1 MDENSILAMPFV
13 PLRGIVVYPKLLSHI
28 DIGREKSLAAVDYA
42 MEHDRLLIVSAQV
55 DEEVDDP
62 GFDDV
67 YQCGTLVRIQ
77 QLLRLPGGLVRILVD
92 GIARVQLQGFSE
104 KKNYLEVAAVKVDE
118 IDDASIEEEA
128 LRRVVLKQFADWLEN
143 VRNGEEIREKAKA
156 IEEPGAVADFIVSQL
171 PLRLVVRQQ
180 ILEMAEVK
188 ARLRRVMILLDTEVE
203 IANLESS
210 LNMEVRS
217 KMDQQQ
223 KEYYLRE
230 KIKAIHR
237 ELGDK
242 VDKDT
247 ETQELRE
254 KIHKMKL
261 PKKIE
266 EPLLKEVDR
275 LDSMPP
281 MMAESAIIRT
291 YLDLALELPWKK
303 ETKDRLD
310 LKEAQS
316 VLDEDHYGL
325 KQVKDRIIE
334 YLAVRQLT
342 HSLKGPILCFVG
354 PPGTG
359 KTSIAR
365 SIARA
370 MNRKYVRISL
380 GGVRDEAEIRGHR
393 RTYIGAMPG
402 RIISGLKQ
410 AGVKNPVFLLDEID
424 KMTSDMRGDPSSAL
438 LEVLDPE
445 QNNSFA
451 DHYLDIPFD
460 LSKVFWITTAN
471 VVSDIPRPLL
481 DRMEIIEFTSYTE
494 EEKVQIAKQY
504 LVPKQLKENGLKASQ
519 ARFSEAVLKTIIQG
533 YTRESGVRTL
543 EKTIGAVCRKV
554 GKSILLEEEAPLTV
568 SMKNLQTILGPVKY
582 LPTKVNK
589 ADEVGIVTGLAWT
602 QVGGEVL
609 ETEAVAVKGKG
620 SLLLTGQLG
629 DVMKESAEAGMTYI
643 RRRAG
648 ELGLPEDFYSHLDLH
663 IHLPEGAIPK
673 DGPSA
678 GITMATALASALTGK
693 AVRHD
698 VAMTGEITLRG
709 RVLPIGGLKEKTMAA
724 YRNGIKTVIIP
735 KANEPDLYEVDP
747 VVKENIRFVT
757 AKEISTVLETA
768 LIPLPAQC
776 LEEKNPQQESA
787 ALVEKAVVAEHP
799 CLNA

>member
-42 MEHDRLLIVSAQV
+42 MEHDRLLVVSAQV

-92 GIARVQLQGFSE
+92 GIDRVQLQGFSE

-118 IDDASIEEEA
+118 FEDDSIEEEA
-128 LRRVVLKQFADWLEN
+128 LRRVVLKQFSDWLEN

-424 KMTSDMRGDPSSAL
+424 KMTSDMRGDPSAAL

-554 GKSILLEEEAPLTV
+554 GKSILLEEETPLTV

-709 RVLPIGGLKEKTMAA
+709 TVLPVGGIKEKVIAA
-724 YRNGIKTVIIP
+724 HRAGIKKILLPEENKRDMDDVP
-735 KANEPDLYEVDP
+735 QS
-747 VVKENIRFVT
+747 VKDDVTFVFVHHMD
-757 AKEISTVLETA
+757 EVLE
-768 LIPLPAQC
+768 Q
-776 LEEKNPQQESA
+776 
-787 ALVEKAVVAEHP
+787 ALV
-799 CLNA
+799 N

>member
-128 LRRVVLKQFADWLEN
+128 LRRVVLKQFSDWLEN

-424 KMTSDMRGDPSSAL
+424 KMTSDMRGDPSAAL

-554 GKSILLEEEAPLTV
+554 GKSILLEEETPLTV

-709 RVLPIGGLKEKTMAA
+709 TVLPVGGIKEKVIAA
-724 YRNGIKTVIIP
+724 HRAGIKKILLPEENKRDMDDVP
-735 KANEPDLYEVDP
+735 QS
-747 VVKENIRFVT
+747 VKDDVTFVFVHHMD
-757 AKEISTVLETA
+757 EVLE
-768 LIPLPAQC
+768 Q
-776 LEEKNPQQESA
+776 
-787 ALVEKAVVAEHP
+787 ALV
-799 CLNA
+799 NS

>member
-1 MDENSILAMPFV
+1 MDENAILAVPFI
-13 PLRGIVVYPKLLSHI
+13 PLRGIVVYPKLVSHI
-28 DIGREKSLAAVDYA
+28 DIGRDKSLAAVDYA
-42 MEHDRLLIVSAQV
+42 MEHDRMLVVSTQV
-55 DEEVDDP
+55 DEEVDNP

-67 YQCGTLVRIQ
+67 YQIGTLVKIQ

-92 GIARVQLQGFSE
+92 GISRVQLQGFSE
-104 KKNYLEVAAVKVDE
+104 KKDYLEVACVKVSEVSTDVVQ
-118 IDDASIEEEA
+118 EEA
-128 LRRVVLKQFADWLEN
+128 LRRVIFKRFSSWLDN
-143 VRNGEEIREKAKA
+143 LRNSDEIMDRARA
-156 IEEPGAVADFIVSQL
+156 IEEPGVLADFAALQL
-171 PLRLVVRQQ
+171 PIRIVARQQ
-180 ILEMAEVK
+180 ILETIDIK
-188 ARLRRVMILLDTEVE
+188 ARLERMASLLDTELE
-203 IANLESS
+203 ITKLESK
-210 LNMEVRS
+210 LNTEVRG
-217 KMDQQQ
+217 KLDQQQ

-230 KIKAIHR
+230 KIKAIHE

-247 ETQELRE
+247 EMQELRD
-254 KIHKMKL
+254 KIRKMKL
-261 PKKIE
+261 AKKIE
-266 EPLLKEVDR
+266 EALLKEVDR

-291 YLDLALELPWKK
+291 YLDWALALPWKK
-303 ETKDRLD
+303 ETRDRLD
-310 LKEAQS
+310 LNEAQR

-325 KQVKDRIIE
+325 KKVKERIIE
-334 YLAVRQLT
+334 YLAVKQLT

-393 RTYIGAMPG
+393 RTYIGALPG
-402 RIISGLKQ
+402 RIISGMKQ
-410 AGVKNPVFLLDEID
+410 AGVKNPVFLLDEVD
-424 KMTSDMRGDPSSAL
+424 KMTSDMRGDPSAAL

-445 QNNSFA
+445 QNNTFS
-451 DHYLDIPFD
+451 DHFLEIPFD

-471 VVSDIPRPLL
+471 VISDIPRPLL
-481 DRMEIIEFTSYTE
+481 DRMEIIDFTSYTE

-519 ARFSEAVLKTIIQG
+519 ARFSDAVLKAIVQG

-543 EKTIGAVCRKV
+543 EKTIGTVCRKI
-554 GKSILLEEEAPLTV
+554 GKSILLDEEKPMTV
-568 SMKNLQTILGPVKY
+568 TVKNLETLLGPVKF
-582 LPTKVNK
+582 LPTKLNK
-589 ADEVGIVTGLAWT
+589 KDEVGLVTGLAWT

-620 SLLLTGQLG
+620 NLLLTGQLG
-629 DVMKESAEAGMTYI
+629 DVMKESAEAGVTYI
-643 RRRAG
+643 RSRAQS
-648 ELGLPEDFYSHLDLH
+648 LGLPDDFYTHYDFH

-693 AVRHD
+693 PVHHD

-709 RVLPIGGLKEKTMAA
+709 TVLPIGGVKEKVIAA
-724 YRNGIKTVIIP
+724 HRVGIKKILLP
-735 KANEPDLYEVDP
+735 EENKRDMPDVPQSVKDDVEFVFVHHMDEV
-747 VVKENIRFVT
+747 
-757 AKEISTVLETA
+757 L
-768 LIPLPAQC
+768 AQ
-776 LEEKNPQQESA
+776 
-787 ALVEKAVVAEHP
+787 ALVKA
-799 CLNA
+799 

>member
-42 MEHDRLLIVSAQV
+42 MEHDRLLVVSAQV

-92 GIARVQLQGFSE
+92 GIDRVQLQGFSE

-118 IDDASIEEEA
+118 IEDDSIEEEEA
-128 LRRVVLKQFADWLEN
+128 LRRVVLKQFSDWLEN

-424 KMTSDMRGDPSSAL
+424 KMTSDMRGDPSAAL

-519 ARFSEAVLKTIIQG
+519 ARFSEAVLKAIIQG

-709 RVLPIGGLKEKTMAA
+709 TVLPVGGIKEKVIAA
-724 YRNGIKTVIIP
+724 HRAGIKKILLPEENKRDMDDVP
-735 KANEPDLYEVDP
+735 QS
-747 VVKENIRFVT
+747 VKDDVTFVFVHHMD
-757 AKEISTVLETA
+757 EVLE
-768 LIPLPAQC
+768 Q
-776 LEEKNPQQESA
+776 
-787 ALVEKAVVAEHP
+787 ALV
-799 CLNA
+799 NS

>member
-42 MEHDRLLIVSAQV
+42 MEHDRLLVVSAQV

-92 GIARVQLQGFSE
+92 GIDRVQLQGFSE

-118 IDDASIEEEA
+118 IEDDSIEEEA
-128 LRRVVLKQFADWLEN
+128 LRRVVLKQFSDWLEN

-266 EPLLKEVDR
+266 EPLLKEVNR

-424 KMTSDMRGDPSSAL
+424 KMTSDMRGDPSAAL

-554 GKSILLEEEAPLTV
+554 GKSILLEEETPLTV

-709 RVLPIGGLKEKTMAA
+709 TVLPVGGIKEKVIAA
-724 YRNGIKTVIIP
+724 HRAGIKKILLPEENKRDMDDVP
-735 KANEPDLYEVDP
+735 QS
-747 VVKENIRFVT
+747 VKDDVTFVFVHHMD
-757 AKEISTVLETA
+757 EVLE
-768 LIPLPAQC
+768 Q
-776 LEEKNPQQESA
+776 
-787 ALVEKAVVAEHP
+787 ALV
-799 CLNA
+799 NS

>member
-42 MEHDRLLIVSAQV
+42 MEHDRLLVVSAQV

-92 GIARVQLQGFSE
+92 GIDRVQLQGFSE

-118 IDDASIEEEA
+118 IEDDSIEEEA
-128 LRRVVLKQFADWLEN
+128 LRRVVLKQFSDWLEN

-554 GKSILLEEEAPLTV
+554 GKSILLEEAPLTV

-709 RVLPIGGLKEKTMAA
+709 TVLPVGGIKEKVIAA
-724 YRNGIKTVIIP
+724 HRAGIKKILLPEENKRDMDDVP
-735 KANEPDLYEVDP
+735 QS
-747 VVKENIRFVT
+747 VKDDVTFVFVHHMD
-757 AKEISTVLETA
+757 EVLE
-768 LIPLPAQC
+768 Q
-776 LEEKNPQQESA
+776 
-787 ALVEKAVVAEHP
+787 ALV
-799 CLNA
+799 NS

>member
-42 MEHDRLLIVSAQV
+42 MEHDRLLVVSAQV

-104 KKNYLEVAAVKVDE
+104 KKNYLEVAAVKVEE
-118 IDDASIEEEA
+118 IGGDSIEEEA
-128 LRRVVLKQFADWLEN
+128 LRRVVLKQFSDWLEN

-424 KMTSDMRGDPSSAL
+424 KMTSDMRGDPSAAL

-519 ARFSEAVLKTIIQG
+519 ARFSEAVLKAIIQG

-554 GKSILLEEEAPLTV
+554 GKSILLEEETPLTV

-709 RVLPIGGLKEKTMAA
+709 TVLPVGGIKEKVIAA
-724 YRNGIKTVIIP
+724 HRAGIKKILLPEENKRDMDDVP
-735 KANEPDLYEVDP
+735 QS
-747 VVKENIRFVT
+747 VKDDVTFVFVHHMD
-757 AKEISTVLETA
+757 EVLE
-768 LIPLPAQC
+768 Q
-776 LEEKNPQQESA
+776 
-787 ALVEKAVVAEHP
+787 ALV
-799 CLNA
+799 NS

>member
-1 MDENSILAMPFV
+1 M
-13 PLRGIVVYPKLLSHI
+13 
-28 DIGREKSLAAVDYA
+28 
-42 MEHDRLLIVSAQV
+42 
-55 DEEVDDP
+55 
-62 GFDDV
+62 
-67 YQCGTLVRIQ
+67 
-77 QLLRLPGGLVRILVD
+77 
-92 GIARVQLQGFSE
+92 
-104 KKNYLEVAAVKVDE
+104 
-118 IDDASIEEEA
+118 
-128 LRRVVLKQFADWLEN
+128 
-143 VRNGEEIREKAKA
+143 
-156 IEEPGAVADFIVSQL
+156 
-171 PLRLVVRQQ
+171 
-180 ILEMAEVK
+180 
-188 ARLRRVMILLDTEVE
+188 
-203 IANLESS
+203 
-210 LNMEVRS
+210 
-217 KMDQQQ
+217 
-223 KEYYLRE
+223 
-230 KIKAIHR
+230 
-237 ELGDK
+237 
-242 VDKDT
+242 
-247 ETQELRE
+247 
-254 KIHKMKL
+254 
-261 PKKIE
+261 
-266 EPLLKEVDR
+266 
-275 LDSMPP
+275 
-281 MMAESAIIRT
+281 
-291 YLDLALELPWKK
+291 
-303 ETKDRLD
+303 
-310 LKEAQS
+310 KEAQS

-554 GKSILLEEEAPLTV
+554 GKSILLEEETPLTV

-709 RVLPIGGLKEKTMAA
+709 TVLPVGGIKEKVIAA
-724 YRNGIKTVIIP
+724 HRAGIKKILLPEENKRDMDDVP
-735 KANEPDLYEVDP
+735 QS
-747 VVKENIRFVT
+747 VKDDVTFVFVHHMD
-757 AKEISTVLETA
+757 EVLE
-768 LIPLPAQC
+768 Q
-776 LEEKNPQQESA
+776 
-787 ALVEKAVVAEHP
+787 ALV
-799 CLNA
+799 NS

>member
-380 GGVRDEAEIRGHR
+380 GGVRDEAAIRGHR

-554 GKSILLEEEAPLTV
+554 GKSILLEEETPLTV

-709 RVLPIGGLKEKTMAA
+709 TVLPVGGIKEKVIAA
-724 YRNGIKTVIIP
+724 HRAGIKKILLPEENKRDMDDVP
-735 KANEPDLYEVDP
+735 QS
-747 VVKENIRFVT
+747 VKDDVTFVFVHHMD
-757 AKEISTVLETA
+757 EVLE
-768 LIPLPAQC
+768 Q
-776 LEEKNPQQESA
+776 
-787 ALVEKAVVAEHP
+787 ALV
-799 CLNA
+799 NS

>member
-42 MEHDRLLIVSAQV
+42 MEHDRLLVVSAQV

-92 GIARVQLQGFSE
+92 GIDRVQLQGFSE

-118 IDDASIEEEA
+118 IEDDSIEEEA
-128 LRRVVLKQFADWLEN
+128 LRRVVLKQFSDWLEN

-519 ARFSEAVLKTIIQG
+519 ARFSEAVLKAIIQG

-709 RVLPIGGLKEKTMAA
+709 TVLPVGGIKEKVIAA
-724 YRNGIKTVIIP
+724 HRAGIKKILLPEENKRDMEDVP
-735 KANEPDLYEVDP
+735 QS
-747 VVKENIRFVT
+747 VKDDVTFVFVHHMD
-757 AKEISTVLETA
+757 EVLE
-768 LIPLPAQC
+768 Q
-776 LEEKNPQQESA
+776 
-787 ALVEKAVVAEHP
+787 ALV
-799 CLNA
+799 NS

>member
-42 MEHDRLLIVSAQV
+42 MEHDRLLVVSAQV

-92 GIARVQLQGFSE
+92 GIDRVQLQGFSE

-118 IDDASIEEEA
+118 IEDDSIEEEA
-128 LRRVVLKQFADWLEN
+128 LRRVVLKQFSDWLEN

-334 YLAVRQLT
+334 YLAVRQLM

-424 KMTSDMRGDPSSAL
+424 KMTSDMRGDPSAAL

-519 ARFSEAVLKTIIQG
+519 ARFSEAVLKAIIQG

-554 GKSILLEEEAPLTV
+554 GKSILLEEAPLTV

-709 RVLPIGGLKEKTMAA
+709 TVLPVGGIKEKVIAA
-724 YRNGIKTVIIP
+724 HRAGIKKILLPEENKRDMDDVP
-735 KANEPDLYEVDP
+735 QS
-747 VVKENIRFVT
+747 VKDDVTFVFVHHMD
-757 AKEISTVLETA
+757 EVLE
-768 LIPLPAQC
+768 Q
-776 LEEKNPQQESA
+776 
-787 ALVEKAVVAEHP
+787 ALV
-799 CLNA
+799 NS

>member
-1 MDENSILAMPFV
+1 MDENAILAVPFI
-13 PLRGIVVYPKLLSHI
+13 PLRGIVVYPKLVSHI
-28 DIGREKSLAAVDYA
+28 DIGRDKSLAAVDYA
-42 MEHDRLLIVSAQV
+42 MEHDRMLVVSTQV
-55 DEEVDDP
+55 DEEVDNP

-67 YQCGTLVRIQ
+67 YQIGTLVKIQ

-92 GIARVQLQGFSE
+92 GISRVQLQGFSE
-104 KKNYLEVAAVKVDE
+104 KKDYLEVACVKVSE
-118 IDDASIEEEA
+118 VSTDAVQEEA
-128 LRRVVLKQFADWLEN
+128 LRRVIFKRFSSWLDN
-143 VRNGEEIREKAKA
+143 LRNSEEILDRARA
-156 IEEPGAVADFIVSQL
+156 IEEPGVLADFAALQL
-171 PLRLVVRQQ
+171 PIRIVARQQ
-180 ILEMAEVK
+180 ILETIDIK
-188 ARLRRVMILLDTEVE
+188 ARLERMASLLDTELE
-203 IANLESS
+203 ITELESK
-210 LNMEVRS
+210 LNTEVRG
-217 KMDQQQ
+217 KLDQQQ

-230 KIKAIHR
+230 KIKAIHE

-247 ETQELRE
+247 EMQELRD
-254 KIHKMKL
+254 KIRKMKL
-261 PKKIE
+261 AKKIE
-266 EPLLKEVDR
+266 EALLKEVDR

-291 YLDLALELPWKK
+291 YLDWALALPWKK
-303 ETKDRLD
+303 ETRDRLD
-310 LKEAQS
+310 LNEAQR

-325 KQVKDRIIE
+325 KKVKERIIE
-334 YLAVRQLT
+334 YLAVKQLT

-393 RTYIGAMPG
+393 RTYIGALPG
-402 RIISGLKQ
+402 RIISGMKQ
-410 AGVKNPVFLLDEID
+410 AGVKNPVFLLDEVD
-424 KMTSDMRGDPSSAL
+424 KMTSDMRGDPSAAL

-445 QNNSFA
+445 QNNTFS
-451 DHYLDIPFD
+451 DHFLEIPFD

-471 VVSDIPRPLL
+471 VISDIPRPLL
-481 DRMEIIEFTSYTE
+481 DRMEIIDFTSYTE

-519 ARFSEAVLKTIIQG
+519 ARFSDAVLKAIVQG

-543 EKTIGAVCRKV
+543 EKTIGTVCRKI
-554 GKSILLEEEAPLTV
+554 GKSILLDEEKPMTV
-568 SMKNLQTILGPVKY
+568 TVKNLETLLGPIKF
-582 LPTKVNK
+582 LPTKLNK
-589 ADEVGIVTGLAWT
+589 KDEVGLVTGLAWT

-620 SLLLTGQLG
+620 NLLLTGQLG
-629 DVMKESAEAGMTYI
+629 DVMKESAEAGVTYI
-643 RRRAG
+643 RSRAQS
-648 ELGLPEDFYSHLDLH
+648 LGLPDDFYTHYDFH

-693 AVRHD
+693 PVHHD

-709 RVLPIGGLKEKTMAA
+709 TVLPIGGVKEKVIAA
-724 YRNGIKTVIIP
+724 HRVGIKKILLP
-735 KANEPDLYEVDP
+735 EENKRDMPDVPQSVKDDVEFVFVHHMDEV
-747 VVKENIRFVT
+747 
-757 AKEISTVLETA
+757 L
-768 LIPLPAQC
+768 AQ
-776 LEEKNPQQESA
+776 
-787 ALVEKAVVAEHP
+787 ALVKA
-799 CLNA
+799 

>member
-42 MEHDRLLIVSAQV
+42 MEHDRLLVVSAQV

-92 GIARVQLQGFSE
+92 GIDRVQLQGFSE

-118 IDDASIEEEA
+118 IEDDSIEEEA
-128 LRRVVLKQFADWLEN
+128 LRRVVLKQFSDWLEN

-156 IEEPGAVADFIVSQL
+156 IEDPGAVADFIVSQL

-424 KMTSDMRGDPSSAL
+424 KMTSDMRGDPSAAL

-554 GKSILLEEEAPLTV
+554 GKSILLEEETPLTV

-709 RVLPIGGLKEKTMAA
+709 TVLPVGGIKEKVIAA
-724 YRNGIKTVIIP
+724 HRAGIKKILLPEENKRDMDDVP
-735 KANEPDLYEVDP
+735 QS
-747 VVKENIRFVT
+747 VKDDMTFVFVHHMD
-757 AKEISTVLETA
+757 EVLE
-768 LIPLPAQC
+768 Q
-776 LEEKNPQQESA
+776 
-787 ALVEKAVVAEHP
+787 ALV
-799 CLNA
+799 NS